1 MRLKAGDKF
10 SCRLR
15 PARQEDLNRFGA
27 LHGTTGKTHTD
38 PEYARS
44 SVFGGVIVQGALVM
58 APVFDI
64 CGEILGPG
72 WLERSEVEAKFVALT
87 RPGDVVTVEIDVVR
101 VRGQEAELAYACVLP
116 DGKKVQVGTVS
127 VRASATEETPA

>member
-1 MRLKAGDKF
+1 MQLKAGDKF
-10 SCRLR
+10 SSRLR

-38 PEYARS
+38 PDYARS

-64 CGEILGPG
+64 CAEILGPD
-72 WLERSEVEAKFVALT
+72 WLERSDVEAKFVAFT
-87 RPGDVVTVEIDVVR
+87 RPGDVVTIEVEVVR
-101 VRGQEAELAYACVLP
+101 ADGRGAELAYACVLP
-116 DGKKVQVGTVS
+116 DGKKVQVGTVVLHPPGVEVS
-127 VRASATEETPA
+127 SA